1 MYKILFKSVLYAL
14 NIKRIMDIFSI
25 ATSFCLV
32 TVTTAEKSV
41 IRVELSENMYPEK
54 SKEIKDIE
62 LYEKCVKEFSE
73 YFSGARKEFTLPY
86 AYSLPPFYSKVLKE
100 IAKVPYGQLIS
111 YKNLSSKAGNIK
123 AVRAC
128 GRACHCNPLPLI
140 IPCHRVTASNGIGGY
155 AYGTE
160 VKRKLLEIEGI
171 KIPDEKQ

>member
-1 MYKILFKSVLYAL
+1 M
-14 NIKRIMDIFSI
+14 
-25 ATSFCLV
+25 
-32 TVTTAEKSV
+32 
-41 IRVELSENMYPEK
+41 
-54 SKEIKDIE
+54 SKEIFGAGHEFDDIIAVIESAKARAMRAANVE
-62 LYEKCVKEFSE
+62 LINMYWEIGAYVSERVSANGWGKSTVKEFSE

-100 IAKVPYGQLIS
+100 IAKIPYGQLIS